1 MRRNHVFGSCL
12 LAMLTAGAPSAWAQ
26 VQSYYDLTVR
36 NNFGTGEYYG
46 ATPADADI
54 WLLTNFK
61 FDYKSG
67 GNYVTGNASAGT
79 YGAAVSL
86 SQIQDGSVRLYPAEN
101 GTRMYAVL
109 SPSGPP
115 TTGSLATAPNNYF
128 EWSFDSSGNPGTLD
142 LSWIDSWDFATRMD
156 VNAAGTTSPA
166 PTSVTYGAG
175 TNVSTQAIGDA
186 MKAYATQPS
195 FAWLG
200 TTGSGFSQAMT
211 YPGATN
217 PVRWITKNSAAP
229 GTLDASQIASFTGA
243 LDRIITGPGSVP
255 TWAAGT
261 PATGPNWTTA
271 GFRVASLQGVNPP
284 NGSTPSATP
293 EMWSAY
299 VDFSKD
305 GSNNF
310 TMTLTDFT
318 IYGGTGSG
326 AAYQQIW
333 NATTDASGATYSVS
347 QADGLLNA
355 LWTSSP
361 NPLTTTPA
369 WVTNLGGNGP
379 NLWYALYNGIASG
392 VIWQSDFV
400 GDTSLPSW
408 PGYVPWVAGQSDYN
422 FEILTGGAAA
432 AGGRTGNL
440 SGTDVV
446 ALMEARELAGDLVNP
461 YFLELLK
468 TTEQTPAY
476 LFPSQDFWQSQAIG
490 SDAFIGMQTGPLNG
504 ADVFGPATLT
514 WDLGTGVAV
523 PEPASL
529 ALFGLG
535 VAAWTLAAARRGG
548 RQGRN
553 G

>member
-1 MRRNHVFGSCL
+1 MTTSHVLGWCF
-12 LAMLTAGAPSAWAQ
+12 LAAVTVGAERVSAQ

-46 ATPADADI
+46 ATPGDADI

-61 FDYKSG
+61 FDYQSG
-67 GNYVTGNASAGT
+67 GSYVTGNAAAGT

-86 SQIQDGSVRLYPAEN
+86 SQIQDGSVRLYPAQN

-109 SPSGPP
+109 SQTQP
-115 TTGSLATAPNNYF
+115 TTSSLATAPNNYF
-128 EWSFDSSGNPGTLD
+128 EWSFDGSGNPGTLD
-142 LSWIDSWDFATRMD
+142 LSWIDSWDFATRME
-156 VNAAGTTSPA
+156 VNAAGTTAPA
-166 PTSVTYGAG
+166 PTTVTYGAG
-175 TNVSTQAIGDA
+175 TSVSTQAIGDA
-186 MKAYATQPS
+186 LKTYATQPS

-200 TTGSGFSQAMT
+200 TTGGGFSQAMT
-211 YPGATN
+211 YPGAAN

-243 LDRIITGPGSVP
+243 LDRIITGPGSVS

-284 NGSTPSATP
+284 DGSTPAATP

-299 VDFSKD
+299 VNFSKD

-318 IYGGTGSG
+318 VYGGTGSG
-326 AAYQQIW
+326 AIFQQIW
-333 NATTDASGATYSVS
+333 NATTDAGGATYSVS

-408 PGYVPWVAGQSDYN
+408 PGYVPWVAGQNDYN

-446 ALMEARELAGDLVNP
+446 ALMEARDLAGDLVNP

-529 ALFGLG
+529 ALLGLVG
-535 VAAWTLAAARRGG
+535 SACTLVAARRAG
-548 RQGRN
+548 RQGRS